1 MLARLRG
8 EGILLAAVSRN
19 DADTVLPPF
28 RAGRMVLREGD
39 FVAIIASYHA
49 KSAQIAAL
57 AQQLNLGLDA
67 FVYVDDNPVEL
78 AEIGTALPQVTTLA
92 FPTREEELPGFLRQ
106 LSALFVRE
114 TVTPEDR
121 ERTELYRRRAH
132 GIAPSAA
139 QGADLTQF
147 LAGLEMRLVLHDR
160 SQGDRARAV
169 QLINKTNQFNANG
182 RRWADEEVAAILTR
196 GGRLFTASLLDRTGS
211 HGEILAC
218 LIGPDQTIEAL
229 VMSCRVFQRRV
240 EYAFFSALGAREV
253 WPAAVRSLPTERNE
267 PFRQFLADPAFGNG
281 SNDMRS
287 FDGRDFARRHQD
299 ALRLFEV
306 TWG

>member
-1 MLARLRG
+1 MA
-8 EGILLAAVSRN
+8 
-19 DADTVLPPF
+19 
-28 RAGRMVLREGD
+28 LREDD

-78 AEIGTALPQVTTLA
+78 AEIGSALPQVTTLA
-92 FPTREEELPGFLRQ
+92 FPDREEGLPEFLLR
-106 LSALFVRE
+106 LSALFARE

-121 ERTELYRRRAH
+121 ERTELYRRRAY
-132 GIAPSAA
+132 GIAPSTA

-147 LAGLEMRLVLHDR
+147 LAGLEMQLVLHDR
-160 SQGDRARAV
+160 SQGDRTRAV

-182 RRWADEEVAAILTR
+182 RRWTDEEVAALLTR
-196 GGRLFTASLLDRTGS
+196 GGRLFTASLQDRTGS

-218 LIGPDQTIEAL
+218 LIGPDHTMEAL

-240 EYAFFSALGAREV
+240 EYGFLLALGAREV
-253 WPAAVRSLPTERNE
+253 WPTAVRFTPTERNE
-267 PFRQFLADPAFGNG
+267 PFRQFLADPAFDHG
-281 SNDMRS
+281 SNDIRP

-299 ALRLFEV
+299 TLRLFEV